1 MLAPGVTVLPGLL
14 FGVYR
19 IGSESALDSGLA
31 GGGVLDGGLGVLP
44 LLLLLFGGFLLQ
56 SATEEL
62 ALRGYVQRNMIE
74 WKGASRNLVWILI
87 VPSLLFS
94 ISHGFNPDYSA
105 LAAVNTVLIG
115 VLFGA
120 IVLASGN
127 LWGAIGIHTGWN
139 FGLGCLWSLP
149 VSGLRT
155 PRLVEMRI
163 AETGSTADFFF
174 GGDYGPE
181 GGLIVTGLVVAGI
194 VWALPRA
201 MHRWTA
207 DQWGTQSNPVG

>member
-1 MLAPGVTVLPGLL
+1 M
-14 FGVYR
+14 
-19 IGSESALDSGLA
+19 
-31 GGGVLDGGLGVLP
+31 
-44 LLLLLFGGFLLQ
+44 
-56 SATEEL
+56 
-62 ALRGYVQRNMIE
+62 
-74 WKGASRNLVWILI
+74 
-87 VPSLLFS
+87 
-94 ISHGFNPDYSA
+94 
-105 LAAVNTVLIG
+105 
-115 VLFGA
+115 
-120 IVLASGN
+120 LASGN

-194 VWALPRA
+194 VWALPRT